1 MAVNRKKYSRY
12 GLLWGLLA
20 LQVSCSSIHSNVR
33 QKQASDGLSRNG
45 NLLLTA
51 FRATAVAAIRQPV
64 TTTKLG
70 LAILWNR
77 PREIVS
83 GNAPDRSH
91 PATCPRLCPR
101 EHGLRG
107 LGLLTSITMGDSFTS
122 SCWWPFSSFWPW
134 IRELGIL

>member
-1 MAVNRKKYSRY
+1 MAVNRNQHSRH
-12 GLLWGLLA
+12 GLLLGLLA

-33 QKQASDGLSRNG
+33 QKQASDGLSGNG
-45 NLLLTA
+45 NLVLTA

-83 GNAPDRSH
+83 GNAPID
-91 PATCPRLCPR
+91 PTPQPV
-101 EHGLRG
+101 
-107 LGLLTSITMGDSFTS
+107 LTSPGSPDFEDWG
-122 SCWWPFSSFWPW
+122 C
-134 IRELGIL
+134 